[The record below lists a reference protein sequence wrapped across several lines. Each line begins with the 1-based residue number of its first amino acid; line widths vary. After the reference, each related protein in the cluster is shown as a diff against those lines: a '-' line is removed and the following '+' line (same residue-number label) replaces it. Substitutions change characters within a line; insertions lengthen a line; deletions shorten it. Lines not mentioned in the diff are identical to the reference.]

1 MRSVLT
7 LKEHTLSKLLCKVHS
22 FVKKQNN
29 SPLHSW
35 YLLRIQIKKGMIIN
49 KALCYNLCLGD
60 HMFIKKYINTV
71 FIIIGTISVCLGVIG
86 IFVPVLPTTPFLL
99 LAAACYTRGS
109 KKLYERLINH
119 PVLGEYI
126 KNYREGRGIPLK
138 AKIISISLL
147 WLTIGFSVLFII
159 ENLLLRIL
167 LIIIAIC
174 VTIHLVSIKTM
185 GNGHINDQNR

>member
-1 MRSVLT
+1 MGIG
-7 LKEHTLSKLLCKVHS
+7 
-22 FVKKQNN
+22 KQ
-29 SPLHSW
+29 
-35 YLLRIQIKKGMIIN
+35 YAIIFFQVIT
-49 KALCYNLCLGD
+49 
-60 HMFIKKYINTV
+60 MFIKRYINTIL
-71 FIIIGTISVCLGVIG
+71 IIIGTFSVLLGVIG
-86 IFVPVLPTTPFLL
+86 IFIPVLPTTPFLL

-159 ENLLLRIL
+159 ENLLLRLL

-185 GNGHINDQNR
+185 SNGSQ

>member
-1 MRSVLT
+1 
-7 LKEHTLSKLLCKVHS
+7 
-22 FVKKQNN
+22 
-29 SPLHSW
+29 
-35 YLLRIQIKKGMIIN
+35 
-49 KALCYNLCLGD
+49 
-60 HMFIKKYINTV
+60 MFIKKYINTV